1 LLNSTIVS
9 ALTVALT
16 LAVSLLGGYA
26 FARFDFPGK
35 NLLFLLTLAILMV
48 PYATL
53 LIPLYVL
60 LGRLELQNSLLGLSL
75 VLAMF
80 QLPFATFMMRISFE
94 AVPRELEEVPTP
106 LRHLHDAH
114 LLRGGAP
121 RTGG

>member
-1 LLNSTIVS
+1 
-9 ALTVALT
+9 
-16 LAVSLLGGYA
+16 
-26 FARFDFPGK
+26 
-35 NLLFLLTLAILMV
+35 MV

-94 AVPRELEEVPTP
+94 AVPANWRSRRSSTAAA
-106 LRHLHDAH
+106 RRARCAGCCSRRCD
-114 LLRGGAP
+114 RG
-121 RTGG
+121 